1 MLSLV
6 SSFKSG
12 NPTFLHFQ
20 DIRLGR
26 VLLLFWSFSSLLYLL
41 KFNVFCHLEN
51 HEKSWKVTKSPQA
64 APRIRP
70 AQVSAPRWAFHL
82 QQPAPGRHQRAQTEH
97 PNEDEKILFK
107 KELLKM
113 T

>member
-26 VLLLFWSFSSLLYLL
+26 VLLLLWSFSSLLYLL
-41 KFNVFCHLEN
+41 KFNVF
-51 HEKSWKVTKSPQA
+51 VT
-64 APRIRP
+64 
-70 AQVSAPRWAFHL
+70 
-82 QQPAPGRHQRAQTEH
+82 
-97 PNEDEKILFK
+97 
-107 KELLKM
+107 
-113 T
+113 